1 LSFDATVYFKDA
13 SPDLATKWEAALREL
28 QIDLKVFIPKEP
40 AGKGGSTWYLYD
52 KADKKPQDGLAV
64 HVKPFSPAEAKLKPD
79 ESKMLAGMRHRA
91 SLDASVGAGTVVLMF
106 MGALAKAANG
116 VMEEHQGSAFEKVFE
131 KDLAAHRGAPGPK
144 GQPTLVERGF
154 YDATLA
160 WSIAKAAAAYEER
173 QKAKR
178 KPRTAM
184 PSAGGFFGSVALA
197 SFAKLVERRNRAR
210 RFRM

>member
-13 SPDLATKWEAALREL
+13 PPDLAAKWEAALREL
-28 QIDLKVFIPKEP
+28 QIDLKAFVPKGP
-40 AGKGGSTWYLYD
+40 VGKDGSTWYLYD

-64 HVKPFSPAEAKLKPD
+64 HVKPFAPGAKLKPD
-79 ESKMLAGMRHRA
+79 EAAMLTGARYGA
-91 SLDASVGAGTVVLMF
+91 ALDASMGAGTVVLMI
-106 MGALAKAANG
+106 MGALARATHG

-131 KDLAAHRGAPGPK
+131 QDLTAHRGAPGPK
-144 GQPTLVERGF
+144 GQPTLAERGF
-154 YDATLA
+154 YDAPLA
-160 WSIAKAAAAYEER
+160 WAIAKAAAAYEER
-173 QKAKR
+173 QKARR
-178 KPRTAM
+178 KPKAAM